1 MGKGGRRAIVA
12 GASGLVGGHLVR
24 RLLADETWS
33 AVTLLVRRE
42 LPLAHPKLTQRVV
55 DFTDLPRLSAADDL
69 FCALGTTIA
78 KAGSREAFRAVDF
91 DAVVGFAQ
99 AGLRAGAKQILL
111 VSSLGADYAARTFY
125 SRVKGETERAVA
137 TLPFDSVQIFRPSLL
152 LGERSELRRGERL
165 AAVLL
170 KPLTWFAPGPLA
182 RLRPIAADTVAAA
195 MVEVA
200 RTAGRSVAIYQSEG
214 IRQVAEDGAS
224 GAGSGAGSP
233 AS

>member
-1 MGKGGRRAIVA
+1 MAGKRGRRAIVA

-55 DFTDLPRLSAADDL
+55 DFANLPPLPAADDL
-69 FCALGTTIA
+69 FCALGTTRA

-91 DAVVGFAQ
+91 DAVLAFAR
-99 AGLRAGAKQILL
+99 AGLAAGAKQILL

-125 SRVKGETERAVA
+125 SRVKGEAERAVA

-152 LGERSELRRGERL
+152 LGERAERRGGERIAALLLGPL
-165 AAVLL
+165 A
-170 KPLTWFAPGPLA
+170 WFAPGPLA

-195 MVEVA
+195 MLEVA
-200 RTAGRSVAIYQSEG
+200 RAAGRSVAIYQSEG
-214 IRQVAEDGAS
+214 IRRIAEDGFA
-224 GAGSGAGSP
+224 GATSRTA
-233 AS
+233 